1 MFPRLLLYVLDVGDG
16 CRKCDATL
24 DGSLQLGCHAHT
36 LESVRTFGL
45 CPTLELLD
53 VPQQSML
60 AGKVPDFLF
69 GRHLNHLNIS
79 QAARISHPEDQYKV
93 WSRPCPTYLFEHR
106 YNKPAHPVTSS
117 KHPPNVRNKLKA
129 TNSFD
134 KVGRITP
141 SMQTPF
147 L

>member
-24 DGSLQLGCHAHT
+24 DGSLQLGYHAQT

-45 CPTLELLD
+45 CPALELLD

-79 QAARISHPEDQYKV
+79 QAARISHPED
-93 WSRPCPTYLFEHR
+93 
-106 YNKPAHPVTSS
+106 
-117 KHPPNVRNKLKA
+117 
-129 TNSFD
+129 
-134 KVGRITP
+134 
-141 SMQTPF
+141 
-147 L
+147 